1 MKQSFIRSL
10 ENLAM
15 RFRECASRFL
25 RDKAG
30 NVVLLFGLSLVPI
43 LGFIGGS
50 IDFAYSYRI
59 RAHLQNALDAA
70 ALAAGREMGMTSSE
84 SSAEDIANDVLQ
96 ANLGPDFPSG
106 VTANF
111 NIADGAVT
119 ATANINVDTFLLGA
133 IGIDH
138 FSVAVSSMIN
148 IAGGTFEVVMAL
160 DNSGSMSGS
169 KIGDLKNAAK
179 NLVNIL
185 FSSQLSSEHV
195 TIGLVP
201 FAATVKIGTQYAGET
216 WMDLAG
222 DSSIHKE
229 HFDSDV
235 TRWEM
240 FDAIPNVSW
249 GGCVE
254 VRPSPHDVTDSEPS
268 VSNPS
273 SLFVPLFA
281 PDEPDTSGPY
291 YNNYLDDDDGACEWW
306 VSGGTNY
313 ERQRRTCKY
322 SGEFADTSLANG
334 TRRGPNHLCD
344 SQPVQPLT
352 NNQSQITSAIDA
364 MNAYGG
370 TNIIEGVMWG
380 WRLLSPGLPFA
391 EGKAYGTEN
400 HTKILILMSDGANWH
415 GSLNNHNDSWFNAYG
430 YHAQNRLGSSGGS
443 TSQLV
448 ATMNTRTG
456 QACNNAKAQGIVIYS
471 LALEISDQTTEDLLR
486 NCASS
491 PSRFFTIEDSDALDD
506 VFEAIAKEIQKLRIA
521 S

>member
-1 MKQSFIRSL
+1 MKHSFIRNI
-10 ENLAM
+10 ERLAKC
-15 RFRECASRFL
+15 FCEQSSRFI
-25 RDKAG
+25 RNKAG

-50 IDFAYSYRI
+50 IDFAYSYRL
-59 RAHLQNALDAA
+59 RTHLQNALDAA

-84 SSAEDIANDVLQ
+84 SAAEDIANDVLQ

-106 VTANF
+106 VAANF

-119 ATANINVDTFLLGA
+119 ATANLNVETFVLGA
-133 IGIDH
+133 LGINH
-138 FSVAVSSMIN
+138 FPVAVSSMIN

-169 KIGDLKNAAK
+169 KIDDLKDAAK
-179 NLVNIL
+179 NLVDIL
-185 FSSQLSSEHV
+185 FSNELSSQHV
-195 TIGLVP
+195 TVGLVP
-201 FAATVKIGTQYAGET
+201 FAATVKVGTQYAGET

-222 DSSIHKE
+222 ASPIHNE
-229 HFDSDV
+229 HFDAPV
-235 TRWEM
+235 TRWAM
-240 FDAIPNVSW
+240 FTAIPNASW

-268 VSNPS
+268 VAAPS

-281 PDEPDTSGPY
+281 PDEPDSGGPY
-291 YNNYLDDDDGACEWW
+291 YNDYIDDDDGACPWW
-306 VSGGTNY
+306 VSGGSTY
-313 ERQRRTCKY
+313 TRQRRTCKY
-322 SGEFADTSLANG
+322 TGEFADTSLANG

-352 NNQSQITSAIDA
+352 NNHGQITSAINA
-364 MNAYGG
+364 MSAYGG
-370 TNIIEGVMWG
+370 TNIVEGVMWG
-380 WRLLSPGLPFA
+380 WRLLSPGLPFS

-400 HTKILILMSDGANWH
+400 NTKILILMSDGANWH
-415 GSLNNHNDSWFNAYG
+415 GSLSNHNDSWFNAYG
-430 YHAQNRLGSSGGS
+430 YHAQNRLNSSGGS

-448 ATMNTRTG
+448 ATMNERTS

-471 LALEISDQTTEDLLR
+471 LALEISDETTEDLLR
-486 NCASS
+486 GCASS
-491 PSRFFTIEDSDALDD
+491 PSRFFTIEDSDSLDD
-506 VFEAIAKEIQKLRIA
+506 VFEAIAKEITKLRIA